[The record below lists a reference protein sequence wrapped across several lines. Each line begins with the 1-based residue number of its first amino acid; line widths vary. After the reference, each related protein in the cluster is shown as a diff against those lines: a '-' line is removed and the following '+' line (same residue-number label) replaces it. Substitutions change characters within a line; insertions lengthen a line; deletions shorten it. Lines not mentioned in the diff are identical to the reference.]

1 MEERA
6 RANKLSALGLLAGGM
21 ANDFNNILTS
31 IIGNISL
38 ARTTMPETDAA
49 GALTDAQ
56 RACIRARHLTWQLL
70 TFSKGGIPTRKKVTL
85 AHVLADSVATALR
98 GSNLHHTLDIAEDL
112 SAVDADEAQLV
123 QVFTNILLNAR
134 EATPQGGSIAIRASN
149 AVETDDRLEH
159 ALPVAPGRYVR
170 VSVTDTGAGIPPEH
184 LAKIFDPYFTT
195 KAGGSGLGLATT
207 HSIVKNHGGF
217 VTVESQPGCGTTM
230 VISVPAT
237 AVERMVESLES
248 VPSAKI
254 LAGTRRARKQRV
266 LVMDDEADI
275 RRVTGSML
283 EFLGY
288 QAEVVETGAVAVER
302 FRQAIEKGKPFDVVL
317 LDLIVPGGMGG
328 RETIDR
334 LSRLEPSVKAVLVS
348 GYVQQS
354 GMAEYRNC
362 GFGAVITK
370 PFTLDELSTTLRS
383 VLAPTA
389 ARVH

>member
-1 MEERA
+1 MPGA
-6 RANKLSALGLLAGGM
+6 RALA
-21 ANDFNNILTS
+21 
-31 IIGNISL
+31 
-38 ARTTMPETDAA
+38 E
-49 GALTDAQ
+49 
-56 RACIRARHLTWQLL
+56 
-70 TFSKGGIPTRKKVTL
+70 
-85 AHVLADSVATALR
+85 
-98 GSNLHHTLDIAEDL
+98 
-112 SAVDADEAQLV
+112 
-123 QVFTNILLNAR
+123 
-134 EATPQGGSIAIRASN
+134 
-149 AVETDDRLEH
+149 
-159 ALPVAPGRYVR
+159 
-170 VSVTDTGAGIPPEH
+170 
-184 LAKIFDPYFTT
+184 
-195 KAGGSGLGLATT
+195 
-207 HSIVKNHGGF
+207 
-217 VTVESQPGCGTTM
+217 
-230 VISVPAT
+230 
-237 AVERMVESLES
+237 
-248 VPSAKI
+248 
-254 LAGTRRARKQRV
+254 TRRPRKQRV

-302 FRQAIEKGKPFDVVL
+302 FRQAIEKGRPFDVVL

-354 GMAEYRNC
+354 GSAEYRDC

>member
-1 MEERA
+1 
-6 RANKLSALGLLAGGM
+6 
-21 ANDFNNILTS
+21 
-31 IIGNISL
+31 
-38 ARTTMPETDAA
+38 
-49 GALTDAQ
+49 
-56 RACIRARHLTWQLL
+56 
-70 TFSKGGIPTRKKVTL
+70 
-85 AHVLADSVATALR
+85 
-98 GSNLHHTLDIAEDL
+98 
-112 SAVDADEAQLV
+112 
-123 QVFTNILLNAR
+123 
-134 EATPQGGSIAIRASN
+134 
-149 AVETDDRLEH
+149 
-159 ALPVAPGRYVR
+159 
-170 VSVTDTGAGIPPEH
+170 
-184 LAKIFDPYFTT
+184 
-195 KAGGSGLGLATT
+195 
-207 HSIVKNHGGF
+207 
-217 VTVESQPGCGTTM
+217 
-230 VISVPAT
+230 
-237 AVERMVESLES
+237 MVESLES
-248 VPSAKI
+248 MPAAKV
-254 LAGTRRARKQRV
+254 LAGVRRPRKQRV

-302 FRQAIEKGKPFDVVL
+302 FRQALEKGKPFDVVL